1 MFAFERFNKRIK
13 SLCRNRYFALESL
26 ANSCSMDIATRFEI
40 FKRNMIDAHV
50 VEECVLKGKSTYYT
64 YVVKF
69 AFDVIDSF
77 RVIQCIG
84 YRRTT

>member
-40 FKRNMIDAHV
+40 FKRNMIGAHV
-50 VEECVLKGKSTYYT
+50 VEECVLKGNSTYHT
-64 YVVKF
+64 YVVTGALYMSDNLRF
-69 AFDVIDSF
+69 NV
-77 RVIQCIG
+77 
-84 YRRTT
+84 

>member
-13 SLCRNRYFALESL
+13 SLCRHRYFPLGSL
-26 ANSCSMDIATRFEI
+26 AKSCSLDIATRIESVR
-40 FKRNMIDAHV
+40 RNMIGSGL

-64 YVVKF
+64 YVVKV
-69 AFDVIDSF
+69 APDVTDSF